1 MATSKDKIAKDMTK
15 QHKAPKGKK
24 GGPASKDMMQYGRNR
39 ARTMNQ
45 EGKL

>member
-1 MATSKDKIAKDMTK
+1 MKDKVAKDTTK

-24 GGPASKDMMQYGRNR
+24 GGPASKDMMKHGRNLAR
-39 ARTMNQ
+39 AMNQ